1 MWGNM
6 KRSKAVAYDTLVGQ
20 RTELRGDITFSG
32 GLHIDGTVKGNVV
45 AEEGASSLLT
55 LSEKGSIEGEVHVP
69 NAVINGTVIG
79 DVCVRDQLRLSA
91 NARIGGNVYYG
102 LIEMALGAEVNG
114 KLVHRPAE
122 DTPLLALERE
132 AEEQPAADNS

>member
-1 MWGNM
+1 MWGNV
-6 KRSKAVAYDTLVGQ
+6 KRPKAVAYDTLVGQ
-20 RTELRGDITFSG
+20 RTELHGDVRFSG
-32 GLHIDGTVKGNVV
+32 GLHIDGTVKGNIV

-55 LSEKGSIEGEVHVP
+55 LSEKGSVEGEVQVP

-79 DVCVRDQLRLSA
+79 DVHVRDQLRLSG
-91 NARIGGNVYYG
+91 NARISGDVYYG

-114 KLVHRPAE
+114 KLVHRPPD

-132 AEEQPAADNS
+132 TEEQPAADNS